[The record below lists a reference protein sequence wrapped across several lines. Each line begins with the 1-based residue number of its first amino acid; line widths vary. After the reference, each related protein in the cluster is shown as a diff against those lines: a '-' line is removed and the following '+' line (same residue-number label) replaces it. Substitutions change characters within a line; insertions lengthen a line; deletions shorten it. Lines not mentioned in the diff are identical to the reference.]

1 VKGDE
6 KMTIGERITSLRKE
20 SGMTQ
25 TDLANKI
32 HAARNT
38 VTNYETGVRVPN
50 DMALNS
56 IADAFGVRFE
66 WLKTGEGSQREN
78 TEAAIVAKIVQMLNG
93 ENPEALTLFKA
104 FAEFGESDWQAVKKF
119 IQAIKK
125 DETL

>member
-1 VKGDE
+1 
-6 KMTIGERITSLRKE
+6 MTVGERIINLRKE

-25 TDLANKI
+25 TDLAKKI

-38 VTNYETGVRVPN
+38 VTNYETGVRIPN

-56 IADAFGVRFE
+56 IADTFGVRFE
-66 WLKTGEGSQREN
+66 WLKTGEGEKQDN
-78 TEAAIVAKIVQMLNG
+78 TEAAIVAKIVQMLSG
-93 ENPEALTLFKA
+93 ENHEALSLFKA

-119 IQAIKK
+119 MQAIKK

>member
-1 VKGDE
+1 
-6 KMTIGERITSLRKE
+6 MTVGERIINLRKE

-25 TDLANKI
+25 TDLAKKI

-56 IADAFGVRFE
+56 IADTFGVRFE
-66 WLKTGEGSQREN
+66 WLKTGEGEKQDN
-78 TEAAIVAKIVQMLNG
+78 TETAVVAKIVQMLSG
-93 ENPEALTLFKA
+93 ENPEALSLFKA

-119 IQAIKK
+119 MQAIKK

>member
-1 VKGDE
+1 
-6 KMTIGERITSLRKE
+6 MTVGERIINLRKE

-25 TDLANKI
+25 TDLAKKI

-56 IADAFGVRFE
+56 IADTFGVRFE
-66 WLKTGEGSQREN
+66 WLKTGEGEKQDN
-78 TEAAIVAKIVQMLNG
+78 TEAAVVAKIVQMLSG
-93 ENPEALTLFKA
+93 ENPEALSLFKA

-119 IQAIKK
+119 MQAIKK

>member
-1 VKGDE
+1 MK

-20 SGMTQ
+20 SGITQ

-66 WLKTGEGSQREN
+66 WLKTGEGPQREN
-78 TEAAIVAKIVQMLNG
+78 TEAAVVAKIVQMLNG
-93 ENPEALTLFKA
+93 GNPEALTLFKA